1 MKRINVP
8 RVAMYVVLSLMVPIA
23 FAQSKTIR
31 MEPLTLSRG
40 EVKFGPMT
48 ATAVVAC
55 KSASASVTVSYAIEV
70 QNQGRVGKPLDGKGE
85 ARGPQLNLELLD
97 KAGKLVARSERA
109 IAPTWECKAVSK
121 GSKEARLSLFN
132 SVCGQ
137 IENFRL
143 VPAGDAWREEGC

>member
-1 MKRINVP
+1 MKRINFLP
-8 RVAMYVVLSLMVPIA
+8 VAMYVVLSLVVPTA

-48 ATAVVAC
+48 ATAVVDC

-70 QNQGRVGKPLDGKGE
+70 QNQGRVIKPTDSKGD
-85 ARGPQLNLELLD
+85 AKGPRLNLELLD

-109 IAPTWECKAVSK
+109 IAPAWECKAVSK
-121 GSKEARLSLFN
+121 GSKETRFSLFN

-137 IENFRL
+137 IESFRL
-143 VPAGDAWREEGC
+143 VPTSDTWHEEGC